1 MILPMSSLYYLN
13 RCTTLLLNSTYP
25 RCTMSWIFDDSVGTP
40 VELMPTVASKKTEL
54 TILELLCSARLML
67 ALKLFEEEEELP
79 VESDE

>member
-1 MILPMSSLYYLN
+1 
-13 RCTTLLLNSTYP
+13 
-25 RCTMSWIFDDSVGTP
+25 MSWIFDDSVGTP